1 MADKGPLVSV
11 LMPVRN
17 GGSYLAAAVESILEQ
32 THRHFEL
39 LLINDHSKDDSISK
53 LDNSDARLG
62 IIENPGRGLISALN
76 SGIEAARGEYIAR
89 MDSDDLA
96 LPHRLKSQLSYL
108 AANPEVDICGGQ
120 VENRLKSQLSYLA
133 ANPEV
138 DICGGQVEIFRP
150 GKLGA
155 GNQRYQEWLNSVCT
169 PEQIHLRL
177 FIESPIPHPTAMFRR
192 DAIIALGGY
201 LDLGWPEDYDLFLR
215 ADAAGLAMGK
225 PGGTVLRWRDHDQRL
240 TRNDSRYDLKRFQAA
255 KAYYL
260 ATNRIKKRTAVIWGA
275 GKTGR
280 QMYDL
285 LTAEGVNIAGFI
297 EVHPRRIGGLKRGKP
312 VWPMARVGNLNEE
325 LILVAVGAAGAR
337 EEIGEWLEAQK
348 KHEGI
353 DYLFVA

>member
-108 AANPEVDICGGQ
+108 G
-120 VENRLKSQLSYLA
+120 

-225 PGGTVLRWRDHDQRL
+225 PDGTVLRWRDHDQRL

-255 KAYYL
+255 KAHYL

-285 LTAEGVNIAGFI
+285 LAAEGVNIAGFI

-312 VWPMARVGNLNEE
+312 VWPMARVGNLNDE

-348 KHEGI
+348 KREGI
-353 DYLFVA
+353 DYLFIA